1 MKHATGEVLKSIND
15 LLTQLRKLESLKER
29 KAGVFYLKSN
39 AFLHFHE
46 DPTGIYGDVRIGDD
60 WQRYRVS
67 NQAERD
73 RFLTLI
79 RRQF

>member
-67 NQAERD
+67 NQAERE

>member
-15 LLTQLRKLESLKER
+15 LLTQLRKLEPLKER
-29 KAGVFYLKSN
+29 KVGVFYLKN
-39 AFLHFHE
+39 NTFLHFHE

-67 NQAERD
+67 NQAERK

-79 RRQF
+79 QRQF